1 MTEEQWQI
9 EKIVAKIL
17 KTNFE
22 EIRFPIDIK
31 NLAKSL
37 NIKIE
42 YSDLKGEDG
51 YIFKYENSY
60 MICIADNRINSRS
73 NFTLAHELGH
83 VVLGHLDTHE
93 HLPYYVKE
101 RQANHF
107 AGALLMPFH
116 FMVAYKDELDPILN
130 VFMNVSKK
138 AEIVRRNI
146 LESDIRFKNAC
157 NRKIYKPDLKKDLA
171 LYKNI
176 I

>member
-17 KTNFE
+17 KSNLE
-22 EIRFPIDIK
+22 EVRFPIDLK
-31 NLAKSL
+31 SLAKSL
-37 NIKIE
+37 NIKIK
-42 YSDLKGEDG
+42 YCDLEGEDG
-51 YIFKYENSY
+51 YIFKYKNSY
-60 MICIADNRINSRS
+60 MICINDTDNFRN

-116 FMVAYKDELDPILN
+116 FMVAYKNELDPVLN
-130 VFMNVSKK
+130 IFMKVSKK
-138 AEIVRRNI
+138 AELVRRKI
-146 LESDIRFKNAC
+146 LESDIRYQNAC
-157 NRKIYKPDLKKDLA
+157 NKKIYKPDLIRDHI
-171 LYKNI
+171 LYKKI

>member
-51 YIFKYENSY
+51 YIFKYKNSY
-60 MICIADNRINSRS
+60 MICIDDTDNFRN
-73 NFTLAHELGH
+73 NFTLAHEVGH

-146 LESDIRFKNAC
+146 LEADIRYKNAC